1 MPYEEYFKTASESLI
16 MVGRDGRILE
26 VNPRTEELFGYS
38 QNELVGQ
45 SVELLLP
52 EKVRAL
58 YRAHREAYLISPRNR
73 SMGTGLNLA
82 GRRKDGSE
90 FPVEVSLTYAKG
102 TGRGDLVVAAVI
114 DITERLA
121 LEQKSRQVETLT
133 SAASVSAERLAL
145 ERESRRLETM
155 SSLGAI
161 AAGIAHDLNNPLQ
174 VIRSRTELLLESP
187 ETMSAEIKEDL
198 AAIQRQAARAS
209 RIVREFL
216 ELTRHSIKV
225 RLPINLNQMVERAL
239 LLIAEQMR
247 KAGISIETNL
257 AKDLPAII
265 GDPTSLDRVLI
276 NLLSNALDAMPQ
288 GGAVIIASGELGDRP
303 GWLYLSV
310 ADTGRGIAPNDLI
323 KVFDLLYSTKASG
336 TGLGL
341 WLSRRLVQEHNGTLE
356 VQSALGK
363 GATFTIWLP
372 IAGSEL

>member
-1 MPYEEYFKTASESLI
+1 
-16 MVGRDGRILE
+16 
-26 VNPRTEELFGYS
+26 
-38 QNELVGQ
+38 
-45 SVELLLP
+45 
-52 EKVRAL
+52 
-58 YRAHREAYLISPRNR
+58 
-73 SMGTGLNLA
+73 
-82 GRRKDGSE
+82 
-90 FPVEVSLTYAKG
+90 
-102 TGRGDLVVAAVI
+102 
-114 DITERLA
+114 
-121 LEQKSRQVETLT
+121 
-133 SAASVSAERLAL
+133 
-145 ERESRRLETM
+145 
-155 SSLGAI
+155 
-161 AAGIAHDLNNPLQ
+161 LQ